1 MLVISTKIPFV
12 SDVFFGRLNVTSTV
26 NSTTM
31 VKYIKS
37 WTISVADIG
46 DVFIFCCAP
55 IDKSCLLITLHFYS
69 QTKRLILVYLIN
81 KQVLFVG
88 TSFSFAVF
96 LKSSYRM
103 GLIGFEPLLRPH
115 RPACYLLT
123 PSLPKLLSSRA
134 RKLYR
139 LSLRRSVHDDIQE
152 MDFYSLFSYILYN
165 IFN

>member
-1 MLVISTKIPFV
+1 MCLSFV
-12 SDVFFGRLNVTSTV
+12 AHQS
-26 NSTTM
+26 
-31 VKYIKS
+31 IK
-37 WTISVADIG
+37 V
-46 DVFIFCCAP
+46 VY
-55 IDKSCLLITLHFYS
+55 LITLHFYS
-69 QTKRLILVYLIN
+69 QTKRLTCIYLIS

-96 LKSSYRM
+96 LKSSYLM
-103 GLIGFEPLLRPH
+103 GLIGFEPLLRPP

-123 PSLPKLLSSRA
+123 PSLPKLLSSRT

-165 IFN
+165 KINRNSNDLRIFYRNFFLSKQHRLQ